1 MTDTPHFAFPLRYAN
16 GHAQVNEQDS
26 MDDIEACVTAICLT
40 SPGDRVELP
49 DFGIVDPAFG
59 QEPILTAPLIS
70 QIEAY
75 EPRVSI
81 LVNAAPDQFDA
92 AVVNVAIQMGVPQ

>member
-1 MTDTPHFAFPLRYAN
+1 MTDTPHFAFPLRYIN

-59 QEPILTAPLIS
+59 QQPIPTAPLIS

-81 LVNAAPDQFDA
+81 LVSAAPDQFDA
-92 AVVNVAIQMGVPQ
+92 AVVNVAIQMGVTQ